1 MQPGSSLV
9 FPSERGIEARLNRIA
24 GNRPRQTCVPRSIG
38 AGEELKLNSVDGRKV
53 CGQPSEQSFKSATGR
68 RCARGTSPE
77 SDATRWFGGVR
88 LGGTVDGDVAA
99 AAAPP
104 SARVSRKEEGKGRRN
119 QKQQVWS
126 AAVPRGPGPRLGRR
140 VGPKRRWAWSY

>member
-1 MQPGSSLV
+1 M
-9 FPSERGIEARLNRIA
+9 
-24 GNRPRQTCVPRSIG
+24 
-38 AGEELKLNSVDGRKV
+38 KLISVDGCKV

-104 SARVSRKEEGKGRRN
+104 AARVSHKEGRKVVGLVHASGAVWARSVGGRGVTR
-119 QKQQVWS
+119 
-126 AAVPRGPGPRLGRR
+126 PG
-140 VGPKRRWAWSY
+140 V

>member
-1 MQPGSSLV
+1 MQEIGRDGRAYLDR
-9 FPSERGIEARLNRIA
+9 SEQE
-24 GNRPRQTCVPRSIG
+24 V
-38 AGEELKLNSVDGRKV
+38 ELNSVDGRKV
-53 CGQPSEQSFKSATGR
+53 CGQPSEQSFKSETGR

-104 SARVSRKEEGKGRRN
+104 AARVSHKEGRKVVGLVHASGALWARSIGGRGVTR
-119 QKQQVWS
+119 
-126 AAVPRGPGPRLGRR
+126 PG
-140 VGPKRRWAWSY
+140 V

>member
-1 MQPGSSLV
+1 M
-9 FPSERGIEARLNRIA
+9 
-24 GNRPRQTCVPRSIG
+24 
-38 AGEELKLNSVDGRKV
+38 KLNSVDGCKV

-104 SARVSRKEEGKGRRN
+104 AARVSHKEGRRER
-119 QKQQVWS
+119 KTKSKEPVAS
-126 AAVPRGPGPRLGRR
+126 GGAA
-140 VGPKRRWAWSY
+140 WAWSTPRAPCGPEASVGVELLGRVYEWWCGRSCGLWRWCASFLVVG